1 MNEQLF
7 SVSGMTCGNC
17 VRHVTEA
24 LREIPG
30 VRDVTVTLEDGRAVV
45 HAERPLGDD
54 EVRAALDEAGYS
66 LA

>member
-1 MNEQLF
+1 MNEQTF
-7 SVSGMTCGNC
+7 TVSGMTCGNC

-30 VRDVTVTLEDGRAVV
+30 VHDVTVTLEDGRAVV
-45 HAERPLGDD
+45 HAERALADA
-54 EVRAALDEAGYS
+54 EVRSALDEAGYS